1 VSRARKNA
9 DDPLRR
15 ACPACGAAAGA
26 GCKDNA
32 IKEGSRL
39 SLIPRATRLVHAAR
53 LEEGAAD
60 APS

>member
-1 VSRARKNA
+1 M
-9 DDPLRR
+9 RR
-15 ACPACGAAAGA
+15 AAGV